1 MNLDDRLN
9 QIISRL
15 EEPAFLANQGI
26 GNEIGFY
33 VFDYPPEDEI
43 KVREHIALIKRHFE
57 KTGTIRIV
65 EINLFD
71 VLLDILKGKK
81 QLDTVLRSE
90 RQWSPQQLHSKLAPI
105 VKVERVVNHIVQL
118 ASQEHDIVFLTGV
131 GSAYPLIRAHEVL
144 NNLHDKKLLVDKPL
158 VLFYPGKYT
167 MQELVLFGMLEANYY
182 RAFRLVPDARTT

>member
-1 MNLDDRLN
+1 MSLNDRLN
-9 QIISRL
+9 QIIARL

-43 KVREHIALIKRHFE
+43 KVREHVTLIRRHFE
-57 KTGTIRIV
+57 KAGAIRIV

-81 QLDTVLRSE
+81 VLDKVLASE
-90 RQWSPQQLHSKLAPI
+90 SQWPPQKLKSNLAP
-105 VKVERVVNHIVQL
+105 VTRVDLVVNQIVQRV
-118 ASQEHDIVFLTGV
+118 AQDHDVVFLTGV

-144 NNLHDKKLLVDKPL
+144 NNLHDKLDKKPL
-158 VLFYPGKYT
+158 VVFYPGKYT
-167 MQELVLFGMLEANYY
+167 MQELVLFGLLEANYY
-182 RAFRLVPDARTT
+182 RAFRLVPDTRTI

>member
-1 MNLDDRLN
+1 MSLDDRLN
-9 QIISRL
+9 QIIPRL
-15 EEPAFLANQGI
+15 EDPAFLANQGI

-33 VFDYPPEDEI
+33 VFDYPPEDEL
-43 KVREHIALIKRHFE
+43 KVRAHVALIRRHFE

-81 QLDTVLRSE
+81 VLDKVLLSE
-90 RQWSPQQLHSKLAPI
+90 LQWPPQKLKSNLAPLTR
-105 VKVERVVNHIVQL
+105 VENVVNEIVRQVG
-118 ASQEHDIVFLTGV
+118 QNHDIVFLTGV
-131 GSAYPLIRAHEVL
+131 GSAFPLIRGHEVL
-144 NNLHDKKLLVDKPL
+144 NNLHDKLDRKPL

-167 MQELVLFGMLEANYY
+167 MQELVLFGILEANYY

>member
-1 MNLDDRLN
+1 MSLDDRLN
-9 QIISRL
+9 QIIARL

-43 KVREHIALIKRHFE
+43 KVREHVALIRRHFE

-81 QLDTVLRSE
+81 VLDKVLASE
-90 RQWSPQQLHSKLAPI
+90 SQWPPQKLKSNLAP
-105 VKVERVVNHIVQL
+105 VTRVDLVVNQIVQRV
-118 ASQEHDIVFLTGV
+118 AQDHDIVFLTGI

-144 NNLHDKKLLVDKPL
+144 NNLHDKLDKKPL
-158 VLFYPGKYT
+158 VMFYPGKYT
-167 MQELVLFGMLEANYY
+167 MQELVLFGQLEANYY
-182 RAFRLVPDARTT
+182 RAFRLVPDARTI